1 MASSSSSRRCPD
13 GPADLPDGQISGVRV
28 QYIFLNPTGKS
39 LLQLRPSRPKEGRL
53 AIVTNVGWDVM
64 DVFVPDDE
72 RRESRRRSRVVLMPR
87 RWRQVAGIHFR

>member
-1 MASSSSSRRCPD
+1 MGRLICPTGKSVACVSSPLCKN
-13 GPADLPDGQISGVRV
+13 
-28 QYIFLNPTGKS
+28 IFLNPTGKS

-72 RRESRRRSRVVLMPR
+72 RRESRRRSRVVLMPQ